1 MNIASFSDLL
11 EAARQQPDPQRLLF
25 VFTQPELPPEHT
37 AEEARQF
44 RAGKGGVLTPRMCVD
59 KAADELRDFSALVEE
74 SGRTGQD
81 WTIVFVAG
89 LGGRGETRP
98 SSEDA
103 QEPLKRMI
111 ASIQDGRVESYLA
124 FDRSGNLVRFS

>member
-11 EAARQQPDPQRLLF
+11 EAARLQPDPQRLLF
-25 VFTQPELPPEHT
+25 VFTQPELPPGHS

-44 RAGKGGVLTPRMCVD
+44 QAGNGGVLTPRMCVD
-59 KAADELRDFSALVEE
+59 KAVNELQGFSALVEE

-89 LGGRGETRP
+89 LGGHGGIMP
-98 SSEDA
+98 SSADA
-103 QEPLKRMI
+103 QEPLKRMV
-111 ASIQDGRVESYLA
+111 ASIQNGRVESYVA

>member
-1 MNIASFSDLL
+1 MNITSFADLL
-11 EAARQQPDPQRLLF
+11 NAARQQPEPQRLLF
-25 VFTQPELPPEHT
+25 VFTQPELPPGHS
-37 AEEARQF
+37 AEETRRFQ
-44 RAGKGGVLTPRMCVD
+44 AGIGGTLTPKMVTD
-59 KAADELRDFSALVEE
+59 KAAHELHSFSDLVEE

-89 LGGRGETRP
+89 LGGHGSIMP

-111 ASIQDGRVESYLA
+111 ASIQNGRVESYLA